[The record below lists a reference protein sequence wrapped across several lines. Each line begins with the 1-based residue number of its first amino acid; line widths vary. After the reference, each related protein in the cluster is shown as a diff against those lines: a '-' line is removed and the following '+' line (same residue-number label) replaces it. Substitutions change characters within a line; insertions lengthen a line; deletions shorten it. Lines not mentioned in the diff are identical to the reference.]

1 MSSGRD
7 PRDWHFA
14 GRLYWRTEP
23 GRMDHTV
30 QPARRLIDLYIQ
42 GPQGFVRVRDMV
54 FVPERRDY
62 IEEVYEQIIAVL
74 EGYYYNCCLSPT
86 AEWLS
91 K

>member
-1 MSSGRD
+1 MSGESRD
-7 PRDWHFA
+7 QWRFT
-14 GRLYWRTEP
+14 GRLHWRTEP
-23 GRMDHTV
+23 GRLDHTV
-30 QPARRLIDLYIQ
+30 TPARQLLDLYIQ
-42 GPQGFVRVRDMV
+42 GPLGFVRVRDMV
-54 FVPERRDY
+54 FVPDRRDY